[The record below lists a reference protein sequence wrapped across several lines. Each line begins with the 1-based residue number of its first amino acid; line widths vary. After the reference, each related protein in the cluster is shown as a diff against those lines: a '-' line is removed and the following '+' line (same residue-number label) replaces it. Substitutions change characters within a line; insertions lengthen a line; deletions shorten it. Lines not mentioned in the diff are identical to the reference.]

1 MTWGAPSWRDG
12 YLDRKYAVK
21 SLLACRRQYHPAR
34 RLTAAESE
42 QLAAHV
48 YRVLALDWYRW
59 QVAR

>member
-1 MTWGAPSWRDG
+1 MTWGATSWRDG

-21 SLLACRRQYHPAR
+21 LLCACRRDPAGR

-48 YRVLALDWYRW
+48 YQVLALDWYRW